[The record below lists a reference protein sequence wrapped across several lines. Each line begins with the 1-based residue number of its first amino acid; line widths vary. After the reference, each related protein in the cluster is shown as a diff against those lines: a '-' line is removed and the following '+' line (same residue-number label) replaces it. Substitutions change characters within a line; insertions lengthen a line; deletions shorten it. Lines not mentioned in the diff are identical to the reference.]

1 MSARRIRRL
10 GSGSIEPQS
19 EYQPS
24 GLFDRIRL
32 CLIKLVYETMFVVMV
47 RDASWQDPL
56 FASLA
61 PKANSR
67 ILSFGRGSVSV
78 ARALARRFPEAS
90 VIGADPNPRAVES
103 ARRSLSR
110 SDIPNLQLIDAPLRG
125 RMSLDA
131 GSFDNVVLVLM
142 FYNRLPKDKTAL
154 AKEMLRLLRRGG
166 TLHVAAYDQPAVP
179 KERALLTLT
188 RYFSGPAA
196 ADPHLDGSW
205 TEFLAQAGFTG
216 IKRQSSL
223 SIGVARISVIKARK
237 P

>member
-1 MSARRIRRL
+1 MSARRIRP
-10 GSGSIEPQS
+10 GSIEAQS
-19 EYQPS
+19 AYQPS
-24 GLFDRIRL
+24 GLFDRIRFWL
-32 CLIKLVYETMFVVMV
+32 VKLICETMLVVMV
-47 RDASWQDPL
+47 RDAAWQDPL

-78 ARALARRFPEAS
+78 ARALALRFPEAS

-103 ARRSLSR
+103 ARRRLGWR
-110 SDIPNLQLIDAPLRG
+110 DIPNLQLIEAPLRG
-125 RMSLDA
+125 RISLDG
-131 GSFDNVVLVLM
+131 GSFDKVVLVLM

-154 AKEMLRLLRRGG
+154 AKEMRRLLRHGG
-166 TLHVAAYDQPAVP
+166 TLHVVAYDKPAFP

-188 RYFSGPAA
+188 RYFTEPAA

-205 TEFLAQAGFTG
+205 PEFLEEASFAG
-216 IKRQSSL
+216 KVRQSSF
-223 SIGVARISVIKARK
+223 SIGVARISVVKARK

>member
-1 MSARRIRRL
+1 MSARRIRRQ
-10 GSGSIEPQS
+10 GAGSIEAQS

-24 GLFDRIRL
+24 GLFDRIRFWL
-32 CLIKLVYETMFVVMV
+32 VKLVYETMFVVMV

-56 FASLA
+56 FASLM

-78 ARALARRFPEAS
+78 ARALARRFPQAS
-90 VIGADPNPRAVES
+90 VIGADPSPRAVES
-103 ARRSLSR
+103 GRRKLGR
-110 SDIPNLQLIDAPLRG
+110 SAIPNLQLIDAPLRG

-142 FYNRLPKDKTAL
+142 FYNRSPKDKTAL
-154 AKEMLRLLRRGG
+154 AKEMLRLLRHGG
-166 TLHVAAYDQPAVP
+166 TLHVAAYDKPAIP

-205 TEFLAQAGFTG
+205 TEFLAQAGFSR
-216 IKRQSSL
+216 IKRESSF